1 MTHKEQA
8 LAQNLLVRAEKS
20 PFPTNGEAR
29 HLRSAY
35 FPATGE
41 LPIEVHMG
49 AALAAGAVVH
59 GPAVIEE
66 PTTTI
71 VVYPDSAV
79 RVTELGNYLV
89 EVE

>member
-1 MTHKEQA
+1 
-8 LAQNLLVRAEKS
+8 
-20 PFPTNGEAR
+20 
-29 HLRSAY
+29 
-35 FPATGE
+35 
-41 LPIEVHMG
+41 
-49 AALAAGAVVH
+49 LAAGAVVH